1 MASTHEDET
10 GLEVL
15 EQRVAEELGR
25 ELTAREKFHLAFSEA
40 CAASRTRQ
48 MSAKGDIAQL
58 EAMAREEQE
67 QIKRRLQRTVRIFK
81 QSQLRQ

>member
-10 GLEVL
+10 GLEAL
-15 EQRVAEELGR
+15 EQRVAAELGR
-25 ELTAREKFHLAFSEA
+25 ELTAREKFDLAFYEA
-40 CAASRTRQ
+40 CVTRTRQ
-48 MSAKGDIAQL
+48 MSAKGDIARL
-58 EAMAREEQE
+58 EGMAREEHE

>member
-1 MASTHEDET
+1 MASTHEGET
-10 GLEVL
+10 RLEAL
-15 EQRVAEELGR
+15 EQRVAAELGR

-40 CAASRTRQ
+40 CASRARQ
-48 MSAKGDIAQL
+48 MSAEGDIAQL